1 MLITI
6 ITNNYKLFKNGTFI
20 WITFK
25 IYLKQKFADKYGTK
39 INLQLDYLS
48 QKYNCEIIKIWKL
61 NKFGY

>member
-25 IYLKQKFADKYGTK
+25 IYLKQIFADKYGTK

-48 QKYNCEIIKIWKL
+48 QKNNCEIIKIWKL